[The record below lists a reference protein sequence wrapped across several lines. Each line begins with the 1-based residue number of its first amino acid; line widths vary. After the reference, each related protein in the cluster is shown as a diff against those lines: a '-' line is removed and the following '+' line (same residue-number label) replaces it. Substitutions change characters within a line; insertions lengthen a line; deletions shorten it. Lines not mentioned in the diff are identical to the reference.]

1 MLYAFFALAAREAMS
16 RPVVTVSPDQSLAEL
31 ERIFEGH
38 TFNSC
43 PVIETGQL
51 VGIVTKLDFLKAF
64 LFDPRSVA
72 PLYEN
77 VIEKTVRDVMTAT
90 VITVPEDQPLLTV
103 LRMMVDLR
111 TKSFPVVN
119 QAGAVVGMIA
129 REDLAR
135 ALLKSISGGRGA

>member
-1 MLYAFFALAAREAMS
+1 MLYGFLALAARDAMTRS
-16 RPVVTVSPDQSLAEL
+16 VVTVAPDQSLAEL
-31 ERIFEGH
+31 ERIFEEH

-43 PVIETGQL
+43 PVIEKGQL

-72 PLYEN
+72 PLYEDI
-77 VIEKTVRDVMTAT
+77 VRKTVREVMTAT
-90 VITVPEDQPLLTV
+90 AITVREDHPLLTI

-119 QAGAVVGMIA
+119 QDGTVVGMIA
-129 REDLAR
+129 REDIAR
-135 ALLKSISGGRGA
+135 AVLKSTGA